1 MTFNADRTARLLKA
15 SGPTQVV
22 VFHTLKVFY
31 KVWHTD
37 LLYKFRLYE
46 VMERYFTLLSRF
58 LVVKDFELF
67 CSTSHLVSLP
77 QLLEDLRIVFRYS
90 WLWMNK
96 RKSNKTV
103 WETESLIYIWKSIKT
118 TFYCFKF
125 LNVGII
131 SLQRPGTAT
140 ES

>member
-15 SGPTQVV
+15 SGATQVV

-90 WLWMNK
+90 WLWMSK

-103 WETESLIYIWKSIKT
+103 WETESLICIWKSIKT
-118 TFYCFKF
+118 TFYCFVF
-125 LNVGII
+125 LNVCIF